1 MIKLK
6 RKSYGLQKKG
16 KYVYKGSLHGSERND
31 VVWFFN
37 QKRTQMFDKYFRE
50 SKIERSESLPTYY
63 AVFRK
68 FAKMILLLCSVWR
81 YKEGDFDQILDEHL
95 KSICIKNSPEFGNF
109 RKLIEE
115 NHNAQAMKTENVS
128 KMSMQILIFV

>member
-6 RKSYGLQKKG
+6 RKSYGLQKNG

-50 SKIERSESLPTYY
+50 SKIERSESLPTYC

-68 FAKMILLLCSVWR
+68 FTKVFLLLYSVWR
-81 YKEGDFDQILDEHL
+81 YKEEDFDQIVDEYF
-95 KSICIKNSPEFGNF
+95 KSIC
-109 RKLIEE
+109 RKTAQNLIISE
-115 NHNAQAMKTENVS
+115 TY
-128 KMSMQILIFV
+128 